1 MPLAARVSQ
10 DADAEST
17 GSSDDES
24 SKRAEGSPIAAVIP
38 LLPPLVEF
46 MDPRSL
52 CHYSGTSKTLRKDVR
67 DTKAWALLADAQL
80 PRIKRDVAREALIQ
94 VKSYVRRRLLADALS
109 QDTPPP
115 LAFRP
120 NRLQDFTF
128 FVRFEEDGRMIWEG
142 DLKCKPIS
150 HFVWFDL
157 GPVWNAIK
165 RARSWVSMEQ
175 NLTIPGPL
183 DHLDV
188 SGWTSV
194 RWQPW
199 RGVKI
204 TIIAIRDEDD
214 AMVSLGQFIVDD
226 IDDSMSSNVCTD
238 FKSRTALFSSARFD
252 LRPMAILQVVLDS
265 RIHNAPTV
273 HGLELRLQ
281 HFSVEAGN
289 FDEFLETHDNSHWEH
304 LLSYLAGTH
313 HLARA
318 PALATIESWHVEAFR
333 RLMEELRTRG
343 P

>member
-1 MPLAARVSQ
+1 M
-10 DADAEST
+10 
-17 GSSDDES
+17 
-24 SKRAEGSPIAAVIP
+24 IP

-46 MDPRSL
+46 MDPTSL
-52 CHYSGTSKTLRKDVR
+52 CHYSGTSKTLGKEVR
-67 DTKAWALLADAQL
+67 DTKAWALLARAQL

-94 VKSYVRRRLLADALS
+94 VKSHVRRRLLADALS
-109 QDTPPP
+109 QDTPPA

-183 DHLDV
+183 DHLGDV
-188 SGWTSV
+188 SGWTSM
-194 RWQPW
+194 RWRPW

-204 TIIAIRDEDD
+204 TIVAIRDEDE

-226 IDDSMSSNVCTD
+226 VDDSMSSNVCTD

-281 HFSVEAGN
+281 HFSVEAGKN
-289 FDEFLETHDNSHWEH
+289 FELFLETHDNSHWEH

-343 P
+343 L

>member
-1 MPLAARVSQ
+1 M
-10 DADAEST
+10 
-17 GSSDDES
+17 
-24 SKRAEGSPIAAVIP
+24 IP

-52 CHYSGTSKTLRKDVR
+52 CHYSGTSKTLRKEVR
-67 DTKAWALLADAQL
+67 DTKAWALLARAQL
-80 PRIKRDVAREALIQ
+80 PRKPRDVASEALSR
-94 VKSYVRRRLLADALS
+94 VKSHVRRRLFADELS
-109 QDTPPP
+109 RGTTPV
-115 LAFRP
+115 AFRP
-120 NRLQDFTF
+120 NRIEEFTF
-128 FVRFEEDGRMIWEG
+128 FVRFEEGGRKIWEG
-142 DLKCKPIS
+142 DLKAEPGTES
-150 HFVWFDL
+150 VWFDL
-157 GPVWNAIK
+157 GPV
-165 RARSWVSMEQ
+165 
-175 NLTIPGPL
+175 
-183 DHLDV
+183 
-188 SGWTSV
+188 GWTFMEAH
-194 RWQPW
+194 
-199 RGVKI
+199 GVKI
-204 TIIAIRDEDD
+204 TMVAIRDEDD
-214 AMVSLGQFIVDD
+214 AMVSLGHFIFDD
-226 IDDSMSSNVCTD
+226 IDDSLPSMVLTD

-343 P
+343 L